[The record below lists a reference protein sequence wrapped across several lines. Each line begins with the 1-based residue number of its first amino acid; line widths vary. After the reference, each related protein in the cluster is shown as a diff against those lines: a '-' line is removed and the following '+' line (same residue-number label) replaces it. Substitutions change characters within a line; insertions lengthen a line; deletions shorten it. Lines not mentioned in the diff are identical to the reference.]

1 MYAQVQSELELAH
14 LEGRGLVP
22 GSLLCDGE
30 RQRELRTSTLPQECL
45 CPSSALSPAVG
56 VAREE
61 QDGGPA

>member
-1 MYAQVQSELELAH
+1 MCAQVQSELELAH

-22 GSLLCDGE
+22 GGLLCDGE
-30 RQRELRTSTLPQECL
+30 RQRELRTSKLPQECL
-45 CPSSALSPAVG
+45 HPSSALSPEVG